1 MRLNL
6 ILTLAATLIAGGLL
20 YTALDRGPVQA
31 QISVQGGACSGTNTY
46 EDGGGNCD
54 TLDGAEDFEVATDD
68 GLMVGDGTG
77 FGTKVIPDCDG
88 ATTDKVLYDTA
99 TNTFTCGTDQGGAGS
114 ADVDAVG
121 DCASG
126 DCFTSAATN
135 GNEMYFTGTDTGDGF
150 EIKLVGAASGADF
163 TVTIPAETGTVC
175 VGGTGAG
182 CPAGAGDISDVYG
195 CAAGDC
201 DTLVAS
207 DGDEL
212 DFSAV
217 NPNSAAEGIMLPQT
231 TTCTGT
237 PDTGAICYGTTLDE
251 MCVYDGAG
259 WDCVALSSNAATAT
273 ALASNP
279 TDCSANQFADAI
291 DAAGDLTCN
300 AITDADVPDS
310 ITVDAATALSADPS
324 DCAANTFAQSI
335 VANGNLTCA
344 GIVDAD
350 VPDGITISLS
360 TTATALAAN
369 PADCA
374 ANEVATTIAASGAL
388 TCVALTDDYIPDSI
402 TVDNATLAASATAL
416 AADPA
421 NCVTSTEFAVGVTA
435 AGVATCEAIADADV
449 PDTITIDLATTATT
463 ATTAN
468 DLAAGIITEGDLSE
482 DSGTP
487 LDEDVLTYDSVGT
500 NFNWVAQSGLA
511 AGTAAALAADPADC
525 VTSTHFAV
533 GVTAAGVATC
543 EAIGDADVPD
553 TITVTLASTATALA
567 ANPADCGPN
576 QVATTIAASGA
587 LTCVALTDSYIP
599 NTITVDDATLAA
611 SATVLAANPA
621 DCSVNQ
627 YANAIAASGDLTCS
641 ALVDGDIPDT
651 ITVDLATLATTA
663 TLATGATA
671 LAANPSDC
679 GANQFAHT
687 IAANGNLTCSALVDA
702 DIPDGITVNTAGTA
716 GTATALASNPT
727 DCSADQFA
735 TAIDASGNLTCGAAS
750 GSGDVTD
757 VFGCASGDCSEIAA
771 SDLDH
776 LDFSSVI
783 PNVAGEGISLPQT
796 ADCTTPSGTP
806 NTGAICYGT
815 TNDELCVWSG
825 TEYDCQVLGVT
836 DTNLL
841 DEAVEDLVGAMFTG
855 NTETG
860 ITVTYQ
866 DATADI
872 DLTLDTNLT
881 DLSALAK
888 TDDNMI
894 VANGA
899 TWVAETGATLRASIG
914 DYALASEVS
923 GTLPVG
929 NGGTGATTLTDGG
942 VLLGNGTG
950 TVVAMAVLANSAM
963 IVGDGTTDPV
973 AESGATLRTSI
984 GVDPIGT
991 DNSTNVTLAGTPNYL
1006 TLSGQ
1011 AITLAVLDAGD
1022 DTNLTAGVGLTLTND
1037 DVLADASLYTDTK
1050 CFYLEDPV
1058 SSELFSSVWRAGIA
1072 ATITEIWCETDAG
1085 TVTLDLEIDDGSP
1098 AGVNGSNITC
1108 TTSPGTADG
1117 TLGGDVTILA
1127 GQRLD
1132 LQLATVTTAT
1142 RLSVC
1147 WTYTYDQI

>member
-54 TLDGAEDFEVATDD
+54 TLDGAEDFEAATDD
-68 GLMVGDGTG
+68 GVMVGNGTG
-77 FGTKVIPDCDG
+77 FDTKVIPDCDG
-88 ATTDKVLYDTA
+88 ATTDKVLYDSGL
-99 TNTFTCGTDQGGAGS
+99 NVFTCGTDQGGAGS

-126 DCFTSAATN
+126 DCFTSAATS

-212 DFSAV
+212 DFGAV
-217 NPNSAAEGIMLPQT
+217 NPNATNEGIILPQT
-231 TTCTGT
+231 TSCTGA
-237 PDTGAICYGTTLDE
+237 PDTGAICYGTTFDE
-251 MCVYDGAG
+251 MCVYDGST
-259 WDCVALSSNAATAT
+259 WDCVALSGNAATAT

-279 TDCSANQFADAI
+279 TDCGANQFADAI

-310 ITVDAATALSADPS
+310 ITVDAATALASDPS

-350 VPDGITISLS
+350 VPDGITISLAS
-360 TTATALAAN
+360 TATALAAN

-374 ANEVATTIAASGAL
+374 ANQVATTIAASGAL
-388 TCVALTDDYIPDSI
+388 TCVALTDAYIPDSI
-402 TVDNATLAASATAL
+402 TVDDATLAATATAL

-421 NCVTSTEFAVGVTA
+421 NCGTATHFAVGVTA
-435 AGVATCEAIADADV
+435 AGVASCEAIADADV
-449 PDTITIDLATTATT
+449 PDDITIDLATLATT

-468 DLAAGIITEGDLSE
+468 DLASGIITEGDLSE

-487 LDEDVLTYDSVGT
+487 LDEDVLTYDSTGA

-533 GVTAAGVATC
+533 GVTSTGVATC
-543 EAIGDADVPD
+543 EAISDADVPD
-553 TITVTLASTATALA
+553 GITVTLAGTATALA
-567 ANPADCGPN
+567 ANPADCSPN

-587 LTCVALTDSYIP
+587 LTCVALTDAY
-599 NTITVDDATLAA
+599 V
-611 SATVLAANPA
+611 
-621 DCSVNQ
+621 
-627 YANAIAASGDLTCS
+627 
-641 ALVDGDIPDT
+641 PDT
-651 ITVDLATLATTA
+651 ITVDLA

-687 IAANGNLTCSALVDA
+687 IAADGDLTCSALVDA

-727 DCSADQFA
+727 DCGADQFA

-866 DATADI
+866 DVTADI

-888 TDDNMI
+888 TDGNMI

-991 DNSTNVTLAGTPNYL
+991 DNSTNVTLVAGLNYL

-1050 CFYLEDPV
+1050 CFYIEAPG
-1058 SSELFSSVWRAGIA
+1058 SSELFPSIWRAGIA

-1098 AGVNGSNITC
+1098 AGVNGSIITC
-1108 TTSPGTADG
+1108 TTSPGTPDG